1 MDKERRWI
9 LIVKLIEN
17 ITFPCLKLHLV
28 PYFASHLGFAQ
39 ICEFMSWKN
48 PSGQAYWS
56 VWTRRWQLRMC
67 FSVTVNRYHHL
78 QGKKDSTTD
87 LFVVFQMFLCNKPSP
102 ALGFLASAKQLKVVV
117 VVGVVNECF
126 IQGLLNWSSLNTDCY
141 LHSKMSNG
149 TTKRPEVN
157 EVFDPISV

>member
-17 ITFPCLKLHLV
+17 ITFPCLKLHVV
-28 PYFASHLGFAQ
+28 PYFASHLGSAE

-56 VWTRRWQLRMC
+56 VWTSRWQLRMC

-102 ALGFLASAKQLKVVV
+102 ALGFLYIVKCLMEQQRGLKLMRFLIPYLFKE
-117 VVGVVNECF
+117 NER
-126 IQGLLNWSSLNTDCY
+126 WRRDSLWC
-141 LHSKMSNG
+141 S
-149 TTKRPEVN
+149 
-157 EVFDPISV
+157 